1 MDNNSTPA
9 PEVIDMNDPYVGGAM
24 ADFDVP
30 DTDNVYKRLENL
42 TVKYNELHAQH
53 NQDHVLHLNIQT
65 ALRRLT
71 DKIDYFEQAL
81 KTAVEE
87 ESIDSDLAAEF
98 ADIFDIQLEKNYEF
112 TVTVEYTF
120 SVTAPMSTD
129 PDSIVESLNFNVESG
144 YYSDGIEINDEDANV
159 THSDYT
165 EV

>member
-9 PEVIDMNDPYVGGAM
+9 PEVIDMNDPYVGGVM
-24 ADFDVP
+24 ADFT
-30 DTDNVYKRLENL
+30 DTDNIYKRLENL
-42 TVKYNELHAQH
+42 TGKYEELQSQH
-53 NQDHVLHLNIQT
+53 NQTHVLHLNAQT
-65 ALRRLT
+65 ALHRLT
-71 DKIDYFEQAL
+71 DNVDHFERAL
-81 KTAVEE
+81 KCAIDDET
-87 ESIDSDLAAEF
+87 IDSDLAAEF
-98 ADIFDIQLEKNYEF
+98 AEIFDIQLEKNYEF

-129 PDSIVESLNFNVESG
+129 PDNIVDSLNFNVESG

>member
-1 MDNNSTPA
+1 MDNYLPPP
-9 PEVIDMNDPYVGGAM
+9 PEVIDLNHPEGGLMLNEFTTAEKLQAM
-24 ADFDVP
+24 TARYEEVQAQ
-30 DTDNVYKRLENL
+30 
-42 TVKYNELHAQH
+42 HAQAH
-53 NQDHVLHLNIQT
+53 GLHLNTQT

-87 ESIDSDLAAEF
+87 ESIDSDLAGEF
-98 ADIFDIQLEKNYEF
+98 AGIFDIQLEKNYEF

-120 SVTAPMSTD
+120 SVTAPMNQD
-129 PDSIVESLNFNVESG
+129 PDDIVGNLNFNVESG